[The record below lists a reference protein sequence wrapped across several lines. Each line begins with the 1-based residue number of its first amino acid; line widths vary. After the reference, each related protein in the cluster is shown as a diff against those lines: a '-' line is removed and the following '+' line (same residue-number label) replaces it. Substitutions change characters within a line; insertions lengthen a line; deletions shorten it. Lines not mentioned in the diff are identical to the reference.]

1 MTGTDATGTDP
12 TGTDPTGTDVTGPPG
27 CEDDPMTNSLSSA
40 LLDPATRPQVVDA
53 LVRLAETEVAGKK
66 GISGTV
72 VKTAFAGA
80 KKASEGSL
88 RKAANSLLPGVA
100 RALDPH
106 FAAAG
111 DQPFGS
117 YLADPGR
124 AGQVADELLAVADAK
139 AASVQGNPLG
149 KLYGTV
155 RKGAKG
161 HVEAALPALGATL
174 ERFAR

>member
-1 MTGTDATGTDP
+1 MNTLSAT
-12 TGTDPTGTDVTGPPG
+12 
-27 CEDDPMTNSLSSA
+27 

-53 LVRLAETEVAGKK
+53 LVQLAETEVAGKK

-80 KKASEGSL
+80 KKASEGGL
-88 RKAANSLLPGVA
+88 RKAANALLPGVA

-106 FAAAG
+106 YAAAAG
-111 DQPFGS
+111 QPLGA
-117 YLADPGR
+117 YLSDPSR
-124 AGQVADELLAVADAK
+124 SGQVADAILAVADAK

-149 KLYGTV
+149 KVYAGV

-161 HVEAALPALGATL
+161 HVEAALPGLGATL
-174 ERFAR
+174 ERFVR

>member
-1 MTGTDATGTDP
+1 MSAMTHT
-12 TGTDPTGTDVTGPPG
+12 
-27 CEDDPMTNSLSSA
+27 LSTA

-53 LVRLAETEVAGKK
+53 LVQLAETEVAGKK

-88 RKAANSLLPGVA
+88 RKAANALLPGVA

-106 FAAAG
+106 YEAAAG
-111 DQPFGS
+111 QPFGA
-117 YLADPGR
+117 YLSAPGR
-124 AGQVADELLAVADAK
+124 SSQVADELLAVADAK
-139 AASVQGNPLG
+139 AASVEGNPLG
-149 KLYGTV
+149 RVYSTV

-161 HVEAALPALGATL
+161 HVEAALPGLGTTL